1 MSGLS
6 KKDTELVEAVLQ
18 TMAEDLAEL
27 VEVYGLGACMV
38 RAIQQDKGRV
48 LMVAKA
54 HGRQL
59 GGLSAP
65 QEFISIRKEARQS
78 D

>member
-27 VEVYGLGACMV
+27 LEVYGLGACMV
-38 RAIQQDKGRV
+38 RAIRHEGKV

-54 HGRQL
+54 HARQ
-59 GGLSAP
+59 GSGLSAP
-65 QEFISIRKEARQS
+65 EEFVSIRKEERQ
-78 D
+78 